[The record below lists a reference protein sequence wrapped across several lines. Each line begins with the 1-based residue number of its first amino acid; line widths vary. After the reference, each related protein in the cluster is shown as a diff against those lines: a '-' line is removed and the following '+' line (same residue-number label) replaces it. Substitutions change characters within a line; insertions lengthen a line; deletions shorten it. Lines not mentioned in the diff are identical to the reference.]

1 MADIT
6 KVKEA
11 AIKIK
16 NQLNEDLKPQIE
28 ALTDVDIQEIL
39 SILEKT
45 GINAIEVQKLKAE
58 VDQATNKNEVFNRV
72 LSAPGVLCEQIKGII
87 RRDTVPNSVSG
98 E

>member
-11 AIKIK
+11 EKKKK

-39 SILEKT
+39 SILEET

-58 VDQATNKNEVFNRV
+58 VDQATNKNEVITRV
-72 LSAPGVLCEQIKGII
+72 LSIPSALCEQIKGII
-87 RRDTVPNSVSG
+87 RKLKG
-98 E
+98 

>member
-11 AIKIK
+11 ATRIK

-28 ALTDVDIQEIL
+28 ALTDVDIQDIL

-45 GINAIEVQKLKAE
+45 GINSVEVQKLKAE
-58 VDQATNKNEVFNRV
+58 VDQATNKNEIITRV
-72 LSAPGVLCEQIKGII
+72 LSTPSALCEQIKGII
-87 RRDTVPNSVSG
+87 RKLKG
-98 E
+98 

>member
-11 AIKIK
+11 ATRIK

-28 ALTDVDIQEIL
+28 ALTDVDIQDIL

-45 GINAIEVQKLKAE
+45 GINSVEVQK
-58 VDQATNKNEVFNRV
+58 
-72 LSAPGVLCEQIKGII
+72 
-87 RRDTVPNSVSG
+87 
-98 E
+98 

>member
-11 AIKIK
+11 ATRIK

-28 ALTDVDIQEIL
+28 ALTDVDIQDIL

-45 GINAIEVQKLKAE
+45 GINSVAVQKLKAE
-58 VDQATNKNEVFNRV
+58 VPRV
-72 LSAPGVLCEQIKGII
+72 LSTPSALCEQIKGII
-87 RRDTVPNSVSG
+87 RKLKG
-98 E
+98 

>member
-11 AIKIK
+11 ATKIK

-45 GINAIEVQKLKAE
+45 GINDVEVQKLKAE
-58 VDQATNKNEVFNRV
+58 FDQATNKNEVFNRV
-72 LSAPGVLCEQIKGII
+72 LSIPGVLCEEIKGII
-87 RRDTVPNSVSG
+87 RKIKG
-98 E
+98 

>member
-28 ALTDVDIQEIL
+28 ALTDVDIHEIL
-39 SILEKT
+39 SILEKI

-87 RRDTVPNSVSG
+87 RRIKG
-98 E
+98 

>member
-11 AIKIK
+11 ATRIK

-39 SILEKT
+39 SILEET
-45 GINAIEVQKLKAE
+45 GINAIAVQKLKAE

-87 RRDTVPNSVSG
+87 RRIKG
-98 E
+98 

>member
-11 AIKIK
+11 ATRIK

-72 LSAPGVLCEQIKGII
+72 LSAPGVLCEQTKGII
-87 RRDTVPNSVSG
+87 RRIKG
-98 E
+98 

>member
-11 AIKIK
+11 ATRIK

-28 ALTDVDIQEIL
+28 ALTDVDIQDIL

-45 GINAIEVQKLKAE
+45 GINSVEVQKLKA
-58 VDQATNKNEVFNRV
+58 TNKNEIITRV
-72 LSAPGVLCEQIKGII
+72 LSTPSALCEQIKGII
-87 RRDTVPNSVSG
+87 RKIKG
-98 E
+98 